1 MEIEHICCTA
11 EQLSLAIR
19 NEGGGR
25 IFAGQ
30 KISS

>member
-1 MEIEHICCTA
+1 MEIEYICPAA
-11 EQLSLAIR
+11 EQLSIAIR